1 MSSTSRSAEDQPGV
15 GGWRP
20 WVVWIAGT
28 LAFAAAMFSR
38 TSFGV
43 AGMDA
48 AERFGTPVA
57 LLSTFVVVQMIVYG
71 SMQIPAGLLLDRFGS
86 RATIA
91 AGALIMGTG
100 QVILALATSFPLG
113 LAARALIGGGDS
125 LIWMSTMRLI
135 PIWFAPRHVSLL
147 TQISSVAGQLGQWA
161 SAVPLV
167 RILGS
172 YGWTPAFLTVAG
184 AVLLGGLLNVIFVR
198 DAPQGVAPVRTLI
211 GSAGLWAAIREVI
224 RMPAGQLSFWMH
236 MATAFPAL
244 VFTLM
249 WGFPYLTQGQGRSPE
264 QAGSLMTVMVV
275 AGVIIGPLMG
285 VLTRRLFHNRV
296 GLAVSVVGATIV
308 VWVLLLLWPGT
319 APGWLLVLLMI
330 IVAADFP
337 ASNIGFDINRTFI
350 PARRLGTA
358 SGLAVVG
365 GFIAAVVDVLIISVV
380 LSAVGGANPGPEA
393 FRLAMATQLPIW
405 AFALFMVWLTRR
417 KLMAAEGIDRV

>member
-1 MSSTSRSAEDQPGV
+1 MSESVGEVAAEGV

-43 AGMDA
+43 AGLA
-48 AERFGTPVA
+48 AADRFGTPVA
-57 LLSTFVVVQMIVYG
+57 LLSVFVVVQMIVYG

-91 AGALIMGTG
+91 AGTLIMGTG
-100 QVILALATSFPLG
+100 QLILALATSFPLG
-113 LAARALIGGGDS
+113 LAARVLIGGGDS

-135 PIWFAPRHVSLL
+135 PIWFAPRQVSLL

-167 RILGS
+167 RVLGQF
-172 YGWTPAFLTVAG
+172 GWTPAFLVVAG
-184 AVLLGGLLNVIFVR
+184 ACGLGCLLNVIFVR
-198 DAPQGVAPVRTLI
+198 DAPAGVAPVRTPI
-211 GSAGLWAAIREVI
+211 GDAGVWAAIKEVLA
-224 RMPAGQLSFWMH
+224 MPAAQLSFWMH

-249 WGFPYLTQGQGRSPE
+249 WGFPYLTQAQGLSDAE
-264 QAGSLMTVMVV
+264 AGSMMTVMVV
-275 AGVIIGPLMG
+275 AGIAIGPLMG
-285 VLTRRLFHNRV
+285 VLTRRLYHQRV
-296 GLAVSVVGATIV
+296 GLAMSVVVATIV
-308 VWVLLLLWPGT
+308 VWVALLVWPGT
-319 APGWLLVLLMI
+319 APGWLLVALMLT
-330 IVAADFP
+330 VAADFP

-350 PARRLGTA
+350 PARRLGTT

-365 GFIAAVVDVLIISVV
+365 GFLAALVDVLLISAV
-380 LSAVGGANPGPEA
+380 LSAVGGPNPGPEA

-405 AFALFMVWLTRR
+405 AFAIFMVWRTRR